1 MDFGLSRRVDQDWD
15 HKLSGTV
22 MSSEE
27 KDLAIQTAENIKGVK
42 EVTAENLRTAS

>member
-1 MDFGLSRRVDQDWD
+1 MDTKNGVVA
-15 HKLSGTV
+15 LSGTV